1 MPAFSGFPGGKVPLI
16 PVPAPFF
23 SQLLPDIDS
32 LEELKVILYTFWFLD
47 HQEGE
52 YRYITRRD
60 FTEDELLSNSLD
72 EAALAQGLQLALEHG
87 LLLEARQPG
96 SDQVYYFL
104 NSPRGRAAAQLT
116 RDGKWKPGGH
126 QAAQLVYERPN
137 IFRLY
142 EEHIGP
148 LTPLMSDSLKEAET
162 LYPADWIIDAF
173 RLAVHKN
180 ARNWRYIEA
189 ILRSWQEKG
198 RHETDQRG
206 NQEDYR
212 QYGEGEFADFIEH

>member
-23 SQLLPDIDS
+23 SQILPDIDS

-47 HQEGE
+47 HQEGD
-52 YRYITRRD
+52 YRFITRRD
-60 FTEDELLSNSLD
+60 FMEDEDLRHTLD
-72 EAALAQGLQLALEHG
+72 EVALDRGIQQAVTDGI
-87 LLLEARQPG
+87 LLEALEPG
-96 SDQVYYFL
+96 SVTPCYFL

-116 RDGKWKPGGH
+116 REGKWKPGGH
-126 QAAQLVYERPN
+126 QTVQLAYERPN

-162 LYPADWIIDAF
+162 LYPADWIVDAF
-173 RLAVHKN
+173 RQAVHKN
-180 ARNWRYIEA
+180 ARNWRYIET

-198 RHETDQRG
+198 RYETDRRG

-212 QYGEGEFADFIEH
+212 QYGEGDFADFIEH